1 MGMGID
7 RLAMLMTNS
16 PSIQDVLFFPQ
27 MKPEK
32 TKPELTEDEKMVIE
46 LLKTGSPADL
56 NQLKDQTGFSNK
68 KWDKAIKNLVKNSLV
83 KVGKT
88 ENGLIVEFT
97 G

>member
-1 MGMGID
+1 
-7 RLAMLMTNS
+7 
-16 PSIQDVLFFPQ
+16 
-27 MKPEK
+27 
-32 TKPELTEDEKMVIE
+32 MVIE